1 MTLKELREAALRL
14 PPEDRARLA
23 SVLINSLDALEDV
36 DQAAVDA
43 AWAAEVRR
51 RVEDLRTAKVS
62 VLDGEQVFRLA
73 REAARLDP
81 TEEKDFAEEGMGA
94 DLDPRPDY

>member
-36 DQAAVDA
+36 QAVDA
-43 AWAAEVRR
+43 AWADEVRR
-51 RVEDLRTAKVS
+51 RVEDLRTGKVRL
-62 VLDGEQVFRLA
+62 LDGEQVFRLA
-73 REAARLDP
+73 REAARLDS
-81 TEEKDFAEEGMGA
+81 TEEKAIAEEGMGA
-94 DLDPRPDY
+94 ELDARSDY